1 MNVKRIISLALTA
14 AMLGGSVSAF
24 ADGKEEVIYGVLN
37 GQGQVDGLYAV
48 NILDGGDIVDYG
60 DYTSVHPLN
69 TEGEIACENGEIR
82 FHSDAERVYY
92 QGNLNT
98 RDLPWLFQLTWRL
111 DGQQIDVDDLSGRS
125 GHVEIELSIRQNPD
139 CPGDLFRSHA
149 LQITASLDTEKCRNI
164 TAEGATQAN
173 VGISRQ
179 LSFIVLPNMK
189 KTC

>member
-14 AMLGGSVSAF
+14 AMLGTSVSAF

-37 GQGQVDGLYAV
+37 GQGQVDG
-48 NILDGGDIVDYG
+48 
-60 DYTSVHPLN
+60 
-69 TEGEIACENGEIR
+69 
-82 FHSDAERVYY
+82 
-92 QGNLNT
+92 
-98 RDLPWLFQLTWRL
+98 
-111 DGQQIDVDDLSGRS
+111 QQIDVDDLAGRS

-173 VGISRQ
+173 VGTSRQ